1 MSVDYQVLRISKDKL
16 YPNSGQPRKHITEEV
31 IEARQ
36 QQLEQEGQLTP
47 ILVFPV
53 DSDGRHELVDGECRW
68 RAAMASETIEFLNA
82 QVYQGDREDIGGLVV
97 TQLLRNDDGSE
108 PLTALEKAMSYKRLI
123 SHLEHD
129 DERGSALK
137 QSADRLG
144 MDYTEFSRALKVAEM
159 SRTLSEFVLERGI
172 DDRRVIN
179 GLMRIERMGSG
190 EQVDDLF
197 DQIRQNDCRKERQ
210 EETLS
215 TRKIVASVCKDL
227 KEGRALQKRVT
238 KDKIKRKLAA
248 RKIQLK
254 EKEGSVQLV
263 IETPREIIT
272 FDVDS
277 EYAALLGAVDFGAAD
292 LSD

>member
-1 MSVDYQVLRISKDKL
+1 MSIDYQVLTISKDKL
-16 YPNSGQPRKHITEEV
+16 YPNSGQPRKHITDEV
-31 IEARQ
+31 IEARR

-47 ILVFPV
+47 ILVFPAG
-53 DSDGRHELVDGECRW
+53 SDGRHELVDGECRW
-68 RAAMASETIEFLNA
+68 RAALASETIECLSA
-82 QVYQGDREDIGGLVV
+82 QVYQGDREDVGGLVV

-108 PLTALEKAMSYKRLI
+108 PLTALEKAVSYERLI
-123 SHLEHD
+123 SHLEDD
-129 DERGSALK
+129 DEKGSALK
-137 QSADRLG
+137 QAADRLG
-144 MDYTEFSRALKVAEM
+144 MDYTEFTRALKVAEM
-159 SRTLSEFVLERGI
+159 SETLSEFVLERGI

-179 GLMRIERMGSG
+179 GLMRIERMDSK
-190 EQVDDLF
+190 ERVDALF
-197 DQIRQNDCRKERQ
+197 DQIRQNDHRKGQQ
-210 EETLS
+210 EGTLS
-215 TRKIVASVCKDL
+215 TREIVASACKDL
-227 KEGRALQKRVT
+227 KEGRASQKRVT

-277 EYAALLGAVDFGAAD
+277 EYAVLLGAVDFGALD